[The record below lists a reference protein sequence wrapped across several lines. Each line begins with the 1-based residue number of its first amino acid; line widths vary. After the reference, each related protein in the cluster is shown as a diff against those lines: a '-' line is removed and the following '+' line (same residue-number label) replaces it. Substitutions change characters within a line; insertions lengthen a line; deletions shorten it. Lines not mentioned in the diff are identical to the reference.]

1 MDLVL
6 FSSTKGEEG
15 VINPVNFADVL
26 YVWSLSFPV
35 IPLEKKFLTKLRTDL
50 ETETIQEGEF

>member
-1 MDLVL
+1 MERGRPIADTIREMCSLDLVL
-6 FSSTKGEEG
+6 YFINKCGQGEGG

-35 IPLEKKFLTKLRTDL
+35 IPLKK
-50 ETETIQEGEF
+50 